1 MPRAI
6 SIRNISPQLNFGN
19 KALIWF
25 LDRLL
30 GIKKMDRLYRQHEMQ
45 GLSKEDF
52 SDKLI
57 QILALD
63 IHGIAELQ
71 GKIPRSG
78 PVVIASNHPFGG
90 IEGVI
95 LARIIGEV
103 RPDLKVLANRGLG
116 IFKEISEYF
125 IFTNPLSPNDPKNGP
140 SLRQCLKHVKS
151 QGALLI
157 FPAGKVSYYQKAK
170 SGISEHIWNKL
181 VGRLVSIDKCQYVPI
196 FVNGKN
202 SASFYRIEKVYFKLR
217 MLLLGHQLLNK
228 TGAKIVIN
236 TGNPIQHKHF
246 DKQLSH
252 SEKAMLCRALS
263 YAQEQRWRY
272 QWPRDNVTEQL
283 PIIKEIESAKLVVE
297 IEDLPSDQLL
307 LKNKDYS
314 VYFGYQSQL
323 PLIVREIARLRE
335 IVFRMHNEGS
345 GQSLDTDKFDA
356 TYTHLFIVKNVSKKI
371 VGAYRIGFTDRLTQK
386 QGPEGLYLQK
396 MFNFKASFANQQGP
410 CMEMGRSF
418 LIPEMQGSY
427 QGLLLLWKGIG
438 RLAAKFPQYRTLYG
452 TVSISKLFDP
462 RSVKLIAQGLIDAQS
477 ASQVEPVNSFEFDT
491 HLEIDELAQK
501 INLQNHL
508 TAFLTSIEEDGKDI
522 PVLARQYL
530 KMGAKFH
537 ALGIDK
543 SFNHTPGL
551 LLSVHFP
558 SAPEKLL
565 KLYVGQDYKAYRD
578 WDANS
583 TY

>member
-1 MPRAI
+1 MQRAI
-6 SIRNISPQLNFGN
+6 SIRNISPGSNVGN
-19 KALIWF
+19 KVLIWF

-30 GIKKMDRLYRQHEMQ
+30 GIKKMDMLYRKHKMQ

-52 SDKLI
+52 SDRLI
-57 QILALD
+57 QILELD
-63 IHGIAELQ
+63 IHGKEELQ
-71 GKIPRSG
+71 RKIPKTG

-116 IFKEISEYF
+116 IFKEISDYF

-140 SLRQCLKHVKS
+140 SLRQCVKHVQS

-170 SGISEHIWNKL
+170 SGISEHLWNKL
-181 VGRLVSIDKCQYVPI
+181 VGRLVSIDQCQYVPI
-196 FVNGKN
+196 FINGEN
-202 SASFYRIEKVYFKLR
+202 SPSFYRIEKVYFKLR
-217 MLLLGHQLLNK
+217 MLLLGRELLNK

-236 TGNPIQHKHF
+236 TGSAIQEKQF
-246 DKQLSH
+246 DKQLNH
-252 SEKAMLCRALS
+252 TDKAMLCRALS
-263 YAQEQRWRY
+263 YAQDQRWRY
-272 QWPRDNVTEQL
+272 QWPADAVIGQL
-283 PIIKEIESAKLVVE
+283 PIIEEIKTEQLVSEVE
-297 IEDLPSDQLL
+297 ALPSEQLL
-307 LKNKDYS
+307 LENKDYS

-323 PLIVREIARLRE
+323 PSVVQEIARLRE

-345 GQSLDTDKFDA
+345 GQAIDTDEFDA
-356 TYTHLFIVKNVSKKI
+356 TYTHLFIIKKVNHQI
-371 VGAYRIGFTDRLTQK
+371 VGAYRIGFTDKLTEK
-386 QGPEGLYLQK
+386 RGPAGLYLHK
-396 MFNFKASFANQQGP
+396 MFNFKPGFANQQGP

-462 RSVKLIAQGLIDAQS
+462 RSVKLIAQAFVDNKS
-477 ASQVEPVNSFEFDT
+477 ATQVEPVTSFEFDS
-491 HLEIDELAQK
+491 HREIDELAQK
-501 INLQNHL
+501 VNLREQL

-530 KMGAKFH
+530 KMGATFH

-565 KLYVGQDYKAYRD
+565 KLYVGEDYKAYRD
-578 WDANS
+578 WDAN
-583 TY
+583 